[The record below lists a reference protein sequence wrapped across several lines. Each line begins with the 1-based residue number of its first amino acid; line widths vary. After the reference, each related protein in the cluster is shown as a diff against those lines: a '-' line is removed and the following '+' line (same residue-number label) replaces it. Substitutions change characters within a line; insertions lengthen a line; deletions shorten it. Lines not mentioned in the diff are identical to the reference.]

1 MIMTAQTSILHIRVD
16 EDTKEQAAE
25 ALNSIGMSVSDA
37 VRLFLRRV
45 VIEQT
50 FPIELKVPDAQTLA
64 AMQESRKM
72 MAKRNARFNSA
83 TELFADL
90 EKNSSV

>member
-1 MIMTAQTSILHIRVD
+1 MTAQTSILHIRVD